1 MKSSCRRRRRIN
13 YVTVT
18 EEPASCLLL
27 LGRDKQKHLHI
38 NFSLWRHDLLMYL
51 FVWINYYQNI
61 FSSLR
66 YLQRTCYATGI
77 EKFNCNR
84 NHLHMQNLTILC
96 LSKKRKKYAHLN
108 ICKLVNPFSLC
119 ATTVASFTLSL
130 ILIFFAWCKIE
141 RKKILT
147 QIPFFDLRFMQRMQI
162 FRKKKEKMMMMMMT
176 RCIWL
181 CKWVTEIPFWQLF
194 KRISM
199 TKFISSS
206 FFLIFSYFCRHWW
219 SSMKSKGKIK

>member
-130 ILIFFAWCKIE
+130 ILIFFCLVQN
-141 RKKILT
+141 RKEKNSHANSL
-147 QIPFFDLRFMQRMQI
+147 LRFEIYAKDADIQEEEGKDDDDDEVHLIMQMSN
-162 FRKKKEKMMMMMMT
+162 
-176 RCIWL
+176 WN
-181 CKWVTEIPFWQLF
+181 
-194 KRISM
+194 
-199 TKFISSS
+199 S
-206 FFLIFSYFCRHWW
+206 FLAI
-219 SSMKSKGKIK
+219 I